1 MMFIRCEVSNTICN
15 LNSSSCLKVEIPL
28 LERKREREREREREK
43 TKMVERFH
51 FLFIL

>member
-28 LERKREREREREREK
+28 LERKRERERERENQNG
-43 TKMVERFH
+43 
-51 FLFIL
+51 

>member
-28 LERKREREREREREK
+28 LERKREREREREK